1 MPRRDEHQSQEVEQL
16 VARARGGD
24 RDAAGALWQRH
35 RRLVATVLLAH
46 GDVRELDDLLQEVA
60 LRVTRSLDG
69 LADAG
74 SLRGWLRTVARR
86 VAIDHGR
93 RSGSAARL
101 RAVSDQP
108 APAHEPVFDGAEQQR
123 WRDELEHAMRRVADL
138 EPQFREPLLLRAVEG
153 LTQREVAEVL
163 GVPETTVETRL
174 ARARRHLR
182 ERADAERHRDLRT
195 QERHERIRRTVD

>member
-1 MPRRDEHQSQEVEQL
+1 MASTDEIEQL
-16 VARARGGD
+16 VEQARAGD
-24 RDAAGALWQRH
+24 REAAGALWQRH
-35 RRLVATVLLAH
+35 RRLVATVLIAH

-74 SLRGWLRTVARR
+74 SLRSWLRTVARR

-93 RSGSAARL
+93 RREGARV
-101 RAVSDQP
+101 RAVTSTDEDG
-108 APAHEPVFDGAEQQR
+108 EPVFDAAEQQR

-138 EPQFREPLLLRAVEG
+138 DAQFREPLLLRAVEG
-153 LTQREVAEVL
+153 LSQREVADVL

-182 ERADAERHRDLRT
+182 ERADAEREPDIETRG
-195 QERHERIRRTVD
+195 RHDRIRRTVD